1 MVPQRD
7 KSKRKSM
14 RPMLRLCLVFG
25 AVAILFANGGG
36 WRIAGFV
43 LIGVLVV
50 GALVFR
56 VFGRRVAHARDP
68 DPQSTLK
75 I

>member
-1 MVPQRD
+1 MVPERD
-7 KSKRKSM
+7 KPKRISL
-14 RPMLRLCLVFG
+14 RPMLRLFLVVG
-25 AVAILFANGGG
+25 AVAILIANGDG

-43 LIGVLVV
+43 LAGVLVLAAILWRIV
-50 GALVFR
+50 
-56 VFGRRVAHARDP
+56 GRRVAHAREP

>member
-1 MVPQRD
+1 MVLNRD
-7 KSKRKSM
+7 KPKRIAL
-14 RPMLRLCLVFG
+14 RPMLRLFLVFG
-25 AVAILFANGGG
+25 AVAILVANGGG

-50 GALVFR
+50 GAVLYR
-56 VFGRRVAHARDP
+56 VFGRELRHARDP